1 MHDDNSAMARFGSAI
16 NRRILT
22 DHMRGR
28 SDRVVM
34 EWAAEDIWSMDAA
47 MDQVM
52 VNPEGGDFFGEWME
66 KLNALI
72 HYSEGE
78 L

>member
-1 MHDDNSAMARFGSAI
+1 
-16 NRRILT
+16 
-22 DHMRGR
+22 
-28 SDRVVM
+28 
-34 EWAAEDIWSMDAA
+34 